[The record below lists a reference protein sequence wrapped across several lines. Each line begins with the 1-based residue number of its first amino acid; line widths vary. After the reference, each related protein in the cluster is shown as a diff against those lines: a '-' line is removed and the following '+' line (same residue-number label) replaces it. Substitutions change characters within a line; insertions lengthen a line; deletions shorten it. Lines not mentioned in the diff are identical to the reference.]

1 MTPLKH
7 YWWVFFFI
15 VYNMLLKCHYPLVL
29 YRIAYH
35 AIVHLQNVRFSLYK
49 HIQTATKTDFNYY
62 TYLSILTIEVI
73 IGQKTPPSIRKSG
86 RCSNTESDVAYSL
99 AKENNPEGICCSF
112 EMHRAGGLERQCY
125 TSFSS
130 GVSDAWLPA
139 TPTTGRDGLLYLYSL
154 TVAAVLCGSV
164 RNYSR

>member
-1 MTPLKH
+1 MSLSFGTISYSLSRHCSSSKCQ
-7 YWWVFFFI
+7 VFS
-15 VYNMLLKCHYPLVL
+15 
-29 YRIAYH
+29 
-35 AIVHLQNVRFSLYK
+35 FSLYK

-164 RNYSR
+164 RNYNR